1 MSRLAAEEAL
11 INSSL
16 ITHYSS
22 LLLAAL
28 PLPKQMDKQTST
40 GSRSQLETL
49 ERDVE
54 ARSAVFKKELG
65 LFDLV
70 LIQIVFV
77 VGTIWVGHAAKL
89 GQSQVVFWLIAILV
103 FYLPLAAVVIFL
115 NRQMPLE
122 GGIYQWAKLAFN
134 DFAAFMVAW
143 NLWVFGILVMS
154 GIALIIKKNIAYA
167 IGPRA
172 NWMHEN
178 KLVTT
183 VVCVVLMVSVIAAS
197 RRGLALGKWVQNCGG
212 ALLLFT
218 FAILILLPF
227 LAAGSGSLAHYH
239 LVPASRPE
247 FSQYNI
253 NVCSKL
259 AVGALSGFEYIAIL
273 AGECRAPARNITRS
287 VLISAPI
294 IALMFILGT
303 ASVLAFV
310 TPDTVDLIG
319 PIPQV
324 LSLGF
329 GPVGWVSTLIS
340 ITIFGVAAR
349 QIALMSIY
357 FAGNSRLPMVA
368 GWDDLL
374 PAWFARLHERY
385 RTPVNSILFVGAITL
400 VASLASLIGVSEQEA
415 FQFQDNV
422 AGAFYGL
429 IYMVLFAI
437 PILAM
442 KRFGANAPLWLKVAS
457 ASGFLVSVVY
467 TFFTVFPIID
477 VRSRMA
483 FAAKIIAVVVLANAI
498 GAAIF
503 LAGGR
508 RARGRAELANSAA
521 EG

>member
-1 MSRLAAEEAL
+1 MATEHQKTSAQH
-11 INSSL
+11 SL
-16 ITHYSS
+16 
-22 LLLAAL
+22 
-28 PLPKQMDKQTST
+28 
-40 GSRSQLETL
+40 GEL
-49 ERDVE
+49 ERNVE
-54 ARSAVFKKELG
+54 ARSSGLKKELG

-70 LIQIVFV
+70 LIQVVFV
-77 VGTIWVGHAAKL
+77 VGTVWVGWAAKL
-89 GQSQVVFWLIAILV
+89 GQSQMVYWIIAIVL
-103 FYLPLAAVVIFL
+103 FYLPLAAVVIYL
-115 NRQMPLE
+115 NRAMPLE
-122 GGIYQWAKLAFN
+122 GGVYQWAKLAFN
-134 DFAAFMVAW
+134 DFVAFMVAW

-172 NWMHEN
+172 DWMHEN
-178 KLVTT
+178 KWVTT
-183 VVCVVLMVSVIAAS
+183 VVCVILMVSVTAAS
-197 RRGLALGKWVQNCGG
+197 RRGLALGKWVQNFGG
-212 ALLLFT
+212 GLLLFT

-227 LAAGSGSLAHYH
+227 LAAGRGSLANYH
-239 LVPASRPE
+239 LLPTSVPK
-247 FSQYNI
+247 FTTYDL

-303 ASVLAFV
+303 ASVLTFV
-310 TPDTVDLIG
+310 TPATVDLIG

-329 GPVGWVSTLIS
+329 GPTGWVSTLIS

-357 FAGNSRLPMVA
+357 FAGNTRLPMVA

-374 PAWFARLHERY
+374 PAWFARLHARY
-385 RTPVNSILFVGAITL
+385 RTPVNSILFVGVITL
-400 VASLASLIGVSEQEA
+400 MASLASLIGVSEQEA

-429 IYMVLFAI
+429 IYLVLFAI
-437 PILAM
+437 PLVAM
-442 KRFGANAPLWLKVAS
+442 ARFGVKAPLWLKVA
-457 ASGFLVSVVY
+457 AGSGFLTAVVY
-467 TFFTVFPIID
+467 LFFTVFPIID
-477 VRSRMA
+477 VRSRLA
-483 FAAKIIAVVVLANAI
+483 FAAKIIIVVVLANAI

-503 LAGGR
+503 SAGGR
-508 RARGRAELANSAA
+508 RASQKAA
-521 EG
+521 EAQ